1 MLDPTIRWKDRKDLS
16 LLNSKH
22 PRVDAADKVTGR
34 ARFSH
39 DMRLPGMVYARL
51 VMIPASRATIEKLDL
66 SQALATPG
74 VVLAEP
80 AEEDKTEVRYL
91 GDDAVVAIICGVS
104 PEAAQDGVRA
114 VQIEWTPADN
124 MLISEEQITEPDAPK
139 INRRGNLRESGEK
152 GDVDETNKALAAADV
167 RVSATYS
174 VPVQH
179 HLCLE
184 THGCVVDYNGGNEAT
199 VYASTQAVSGNPG
212 SFARHL
218 GLKSSQVR
226 VVCQNMGGGFGAK
239 FGIGLEGALACR
251 AARQLERPVHLMLD
265 RKAEFLMS
273 GNRSG
278 SRQKMSAG
286 ASKDGRIVAL
296 DVEAHKFGGTSGG
309 SLPTPPYMYL
319 VEEAHAKIFTVH
331 QALDGNR
338 AMRAPGHPQASFA
351 MESMVDELA
360 YGIGMD
366 PLEFRIKNLSDAT
379 HHRQLRRA
387 AKEIGWDLHPNR
399 TQPGS
404 KPLQSNQ
411 RPEGSPAA
419 PPGDHWR
426 EGIGFGVAHW
436 GGGGHGGA
444 KCEVRID
451 PDGSVTSSC
460 AVQDLGTGSRTYV
473 GTIVAEELGLGLNAV
488 KARIGDSALPPGV
501 ASGGSV
507 TTGSVAPAVQHAA
520 LLAREALEK
529 VLEPVLGALPGD
541 YTFEAGRV
549 FVTDAPAKSLSWQE
563 ACALLGRDP
572 LVVLGDRK
580 GELSEGGAHGT
591 QAVRVAVNTRTGQIK
606 VLDMVGIQSQGLVLN
621 RLAVKSQI
629 NGGMVGALSYAL
641 FEQRVIDADFGNS
654 LTANMEDY
662 KIAGTKDIPRMRPLI
677 DDEDERP
684 TVSGMAECT
693 GVPGAGAIANA
704 VFNACGARVRQL
716 PLTPD
721 RVLEALKDS

>member
-1 MLDPTIRWKDRKDLS
+1 MVDPTIRWKSREKLN
-16 LLNSKH
+16 LLNTEY
-22 PRVDAADKVTGR
+22 PRVDAPAKVTGS

-39 DMRLPGMVYARL
+39 DMRLPGMVYGRL
-51 VMIPASRATIEKLDL
+51 VMVPASRATIESIDL

-74 VVLAEP
+74 VVLAEL
-80 AEEDKTEVRYL
+80 AEEDKDRVRYL
-91 GDDAVVAIICGVS
+91 GDDAVVAIVCGTS
-104 PEAAQDGVRA
+104 PETAQDGVRA
-114 VQIEWTPADN
+114 VQIAWTPEDN
-124 MLISEEQITEPDAPK
+124 MLVSEEQISAPDAAK
-139 INRRGNLRESGEK
+139 INRRGNLRKSGER
-152 GDVDETNKALAAADV
+152 GDADKTAQAFGSADV
-167 RVSATYS
+167 QVSATYS

-184 THGCVVDYNGGNEAT
+184 THGCVVDYNGGDEAT
-199 VYASTQAVSGNPG
+199 VYASTQAVSGNTG

-226 VVCQNMGGGFGAK
+226 VVCQHMGGGFGSK

-251 AARQLERPVHLMLD
+251 AARQLKRPVHLMLD
-265 RKAEFLMS
+265 RKAEFLMT

-278 SRQKMSAG
+278 SRQVMRAG

-296 DVEAHKFGGTSGG
+296 DVEAFKFGGTSGG
-309 SLPTPPYMYL
+309 SLPTPPYMYQ
-319 VEEAHAKIFTVH
+319 VEEAYAKITTVH

-366 PLEFRIKNLSDAT
+366 PLEFRIKNLSDEA
-379 HHRQLRRA
+379 HHRQLRRV
-387 AKEIGWDLHPNR
+387 AKEIGWDVHPNR
-399 TQPGS
+399 TGPGK
-404 KPLQSNQ
+404 KPLASDQ
-411 RPEGSPAA
+411 RAAGAPRPPA
-419 PPGDHWR
+419 GDHWC
-426 EGIGFGVAHW
+426 EGIGFGVSRW
-436 GGGGHGGA
+436 GGGGRGGA
-444 KCEVRID
+444 RCEVRID
-451 PDGSVTSSC
+451 SDGSVTSSC

-473 GTIVAEELGLGLNAV
+473 GTIVAEELGLGLTDV

-529 VLEPVLGALPGD
+529 KLEPVLGAEPGA
-541 YTFEAGRV
+541 YTFDKGRV
-549 FVTDAPAKSLSWQE
+549 FVTDDPKKSLSWQE

-572 LVVLGDRK
+572 LVVTGKHQGKLAD
-580 GELSEGGAHGT
+580 GGVHGS

-606 VLDMVGIQSQGLVLN
+606 VLDMVAVQSQGLTLN
-621 RLAVKSQI
+621 RLATKSQI

-641 FEQRVIDADFGNS
+641 FEQRVLDADFGNLLS
-654 LTANMEDY
+654 ANMEDY
-662 KIAGTKDIPRMRPLI
+662 KIAGAKDIPRMRALI
-677 DDEDERP
+677 DDDDMRP
-684 TVSGMAECT
+684 TVSGMAEGT

-704 VFNACGARVRQL
+704 VYNACGARVRHL

-721 RVLEALKDS
+721 RVLEALKDA